1 MVQAYGYPEVKWHVA
16 QAIKTLRCRLAAHG
30 DEMDGGDGDGFGG
43 KVGVEES
50 EMGSG
55 MEIGWFS
62 GWVSGSWVKL
72 YQKLGISYLVHID
85 TKNRTQYAADMIS
98 VSRKWFEQV
107 DQKQPT
113 RAG

>member
-1 MVQAYGYPEVKWHVA
+1 
-16 QAIKTLRCRLAAHG
+16 
-30 DEMDGGDGDGFGG
+30 
-43 KVGVEES
+43 
-50 EMGSG
+50 MGSG

-62 GWVSGSWVKL
+62 GWVSSSWVKL